1 MADNSANTPELLD
14 IPADPARLAQ
24 RCRILMAAERP
35 AVLLPLLYYLDFLE
49 GSQGRKRARTA
60 QMLGWC
66 HLRLGHLDEA
76 EATLAEAVQRA
87 GSREPGVALEAG
99 LLQAEVLGARQRYDA
114 ARARLRELSAQLGD
128 EPAPAPGLEA
138 QAALLEGE
146 LGRQQGDLETA
157 AARLERA
164 EAAARAAA
172 EPGLRGRVALAQGRL
187 AWARGQTER
196 AAESLATALRQL
208 EDAGVEQGLGEAY
221 LQSGAFVGDADAGAP
236 GTGPL
241 PLAAAQYL
249 ARAQQVFARSGS
261 LRDLDRVRQH
271 FRLYGRRATDRV
283 ADEAV
288 AKRAEQVYAQQR
300 ALGQHLEALLPEL
313 GRDPAGPDEGQK
325 EGDEAASFRAAS
337 EALWRRL
344 ASVHTELHRGLV
356 TLSRGMDRLVDA
368 GHAVVVE
375 RDQLRRVLDG
385 VRGLHLEGEPE
396 QLTREVVGLAARVVD
411 ADRVVLA
418 LVSRSGEL
426 TAREQ
431 LGMDT
436 APQTEWRLW
445 ADQARRTRAPVL
457 ADPEPDRAGPDH
469 EGSAGAATRPEL
481 GRCLAVPILQGD
493 RVHGVIYVDRQ
504 RRGGVFTRREMG
516 LLELVAQQT
525 GSLLERQRMNWALQ
539 MAARVRDATMEA
551 ISDGVMAVSVGGEVR
566 SVNSAACQLLGRSK
580 AEVEGRPVTQL
591 GVLARHLSEPARLEA
606 LEGKVL
612 RLPKGE
618 ALVSARTVR
627 DDQGAPA
634 GTVLTFTGMK
644 RAQRTAQR
652 IVGAQA
658 RYRFEDIIGTSPAF
672 LEQLELGRAAARAD
686 TGVLITGESGTGKEV
701 MAQAIHNA
709 SPRAEGP
716 FVGINCAAIPRDL
729 LESELFGYEGGAF
742 TGAKRGG
749 QPGKFELAEGGT
761 ILLDEIGDMPL
772 GMQAKLLRVL
782 QERRFQRVGGHR
794 EHVLDARIIATTN
807 QDIEEAATEHRF
819 RHDLLFRLQVIHLL
833 LPPLRQRPEDIPVF
847 LEHFLRRSA
856 ERLGKGLCRVA
867 PHVMESFADYA
878 WPGNIRELEYIVESE
893 VNLADEATEELER
906 IPAALRPAR
915 RRRRETLVGLQT
927 AEEPPPGRAPSGSYN
942 LQDVEQEIFVAALRE
957 HRGNVPAVAKS
968 LGVSRGTVY
977 NKLRKY
983 ELDIQDFRTRE

>member
-1 MADNSANTPELLD
+1 MADNSANTPKRLD
-14 IPADPARLAQ
+14 IPADPARLLQ
-24 RCRILMAAERP
+24 QCRILMAAERP
-35 AVLLPLLYYLDFLE
+35 AVLLPLLYYLDHLE
-49 GSQGRKRARTA
+49 RAQDRKRARTA
-60 QMLGWC
+60 LMLGWC
-66 HLRLGHLDEA
+66 HLRLGRLDEA
-76 EATLAEAVQRA
+76 EAILAEAVQSA

-99 LLQAEVLGARQRYDA
+99 LLQTEGLLARQRYDA
-114 ARARLRELSAQLGD
+114 ARARLQELSGQLGD
-128 EPAPAPGLEA
+128 EPAPALQA
-138 QAALLEGE
+138 QAALLQGT
-146 LGRQQGDLETA
+146 LAWQQGDLEA
-157 AARLERA
+157 AAERLEQA
-164 EAAARAAA
+164 EEAARAAA
-172 EPGLRGRVALAQGRL
+172 EPGLSGRVALAQGRL
-187 AWARGQTER
+187 AWTRGQTER
-196 AAESLATALRQL
+196 AAESLAAAARLL
-208 EDAGVEQGLGEAY
+208 EDGEVEQGLGEAY
-221 LQSGAFVGDADAGAP
+221 LQCGAFVGDANAGSP

-261 LRDLDRVRQH
+261 LRDLDRVRRH
-271 FRLYGRRATDRV
+271 FGLYGRRATDRV

-288 AKRAEQVYAQQR
+288 AKRSEQVYRQQR
-300 ALGQHLEALLPEL
+300 ELGRHLEALLPEL
-313 GRDPAGPDEGQK
+313 GRVLAGPK
-325 EGDEAASFRAAS
+325 EGEGEWDPSASSTAN

-344 ASVHTELHRGLV
+344 ASFHAELHTGLV
-356 TLSRGMDRLVDA
+356 TLSRGLDRLVDA
-368 GHAVVVE
+368 AHAVVVE

-385 VRGLHLEGEPE
+385 VRGLHLDGEPE
-396 QLTREVVGLAARVVD
+396 QLTREVVGLATRVVD

-431 LGMDT
+431 LGMDA
-436 APQTEWRLW
+436 APQTDWRLW
-445 ADQARRTRAPVL
+445 AEQARRTRAPVL
-457 ADPEPDRAGPDH
+457 ADPEPGRDGAGGVF
-469 EGSAGAATRPEL
+469 EGAATRPEL
-481 GRCLAVPILQGD
+481 GRCLAVPVLQGD
-493 RVHGVIYVDRQ
+493 QVHGVIYVDRQ
-504 RRGGVFTRREMG
+504 RRGGVFSRREMG

-525 GSLLERQRMNWALQ
+525 GSLLERQRMNWALH
-539 MAARVRDATMEA
+539 MAARVREATMEA
-551 ISDGVMAVSVGGEVR
+551 ISDGVMAVSVSGEVR

-618 ALVSARTVR
+618 ALLSARTVC

-672 LEQLELGRAAARAD
+672 LEQLKLGRAAARAD

-749 QPGKFELAEGGT
+749 QPGKFELADGGT

-772 GMQAKLLRVL
+772 EMQAKLLRVL

-807 QDIEEAATEHRF
+807 QDLEEAATEQRF

-833 LPPLRQRPEDIPVF
+833 LPPLRQRPEDLPVF
-847 LEHFLRRSA
+847 VEHFLRRSA
-856 ERLGKGLCRVA
+856 ERLGKHLCRVA

-893 VNLADEATEELER
+893 VNLADEASEELER

-927 AEEPPPGRAPSGSYN
+927 AEEPPPGRMPSGGYN
-942 LQDVEQEIFVAALRE
+942 LQDVEQELFVAALRE